1 MEMVNSEFCPRC
13 YVTDVLYSLTELHF
27 SSSVCMNVTWEMT
40 DADIESLCVWRNQYK
55 LRCEDNF
62 A

>member
-13 YVTDVLYSLTELHF
+13 YVTDVLYSLAELHF
-27 SSSVCMNVTWEMT
+27 GSSVYMNRIWKMT
-40 DADIESLCVWRNQYK
+40 NADIESLCVQRNQYK

-62 A
+62 V